1 MTPSP
6 TAPHSPTPWK
16 LHDRYTDEVWS
27 DGVCVCTTSEQ
38 NAALIVRAV
47 NSHEG
52 LVKALNE
59 ACESLR
65 TATEFVHDRLCETVG
80 SEPGPCA
87 LMCRE
92 LTKELGEYRR
102 IAAIAEAGEECR

>member
-52 LVKALNE
+52 LVKCRDALNTILE
-59 ACESLR
+59 AMALEEFDQSSQRMLR
-65 TATEFVHDRLCETVG
+65 RFDLLRDKARA
-80 SEPGPCA
+80 A
-87 LMCRE
+87 L
-92 LTKELGEYRR
+92 
-102 IAAIAEAGEECR
+102 AEAGEACR